1 MDGYHRH
8 LLTAHVEMWAEYQYL
23 EAKDEK
29 EQLFNRR
36 SAFVNSLYAHLK
48 SSRHIRILVNA
59 PNIKTVVGELLFH
72 PNDVDGVTRERALN
86 LFKKMDEPSGYNE
99 VGQSDIY

>member
-1 MDGYHRH
+1 M
-8 LLTAHVEMWAEYQYL
+8 
-23 EAKDEK
+23 
-29 EQLFNRR
+29 
-36 SAFVNSLYAHLK
+36 NSLDAHLE

-59 PNIKTVVGELLFH
+59 PNIEMVVGELLFH

-86 LFKKMDEPSGYNE
+86 LFKKMAEPSGYDE